1 MTDEKEMQKN
11 KFKFD
16 EYKKDHK
23 RKPKIT
29 NNK

>member
-11 KFKFD
+11 KLKFD
-16 EYKKDHK
+16 EIKKDHK
-23 RKPKIT
+23 RKPKTI